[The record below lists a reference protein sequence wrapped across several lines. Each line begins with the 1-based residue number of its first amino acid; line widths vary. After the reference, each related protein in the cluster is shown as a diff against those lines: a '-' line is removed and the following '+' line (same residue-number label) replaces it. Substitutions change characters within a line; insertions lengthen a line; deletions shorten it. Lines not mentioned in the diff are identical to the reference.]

1 MNWKLDLMLV
11 KTFNYLIKIEYD
23 GTKFVGWQY
32 QKNGMSVQEKIEK
45 ALSKIFK
52 SKVKI
57 NGAGRTDKGVHALG
71 QYANFKIDRKIDN
84 EKQFLNSINF
94 FLKKNL
100 ISVTKVKK
108 KNILFHSRY
117 NAKERTYLYKIINRV
132 GSLSLNKNKAW
143 HIKKKLNIELLK
155 KGAKLLQGTHDFST
169 FRASSC
175 TSNSPIKKMNSVQVK
190 KRGDE
195 IIIEFKSRSF
205 LQNQVRSMVG
215 SLEHLSCGK
224 WTLNNFKNV
233 FRSKKRSECARPAP
247 ACGLYLKNV
256 KY

>member
-1 MNWKLDLMLV
+1 MLV

>member
-1 MNWKLDLMLV
+1 MLAR
-11 KTFNYLIKIEYD
+11 TFNYLIKIEYD
-23 GTKFVGWQY
+23 GTYFVGWQY
-32 QKNGMSVQEKIEK
+32 QKNGVSVQEKIEK

-52 SKVKI
+52 SKIKI

-71 QYANFKIDRKIDN
+71 QYANFKINKKIES
-84 EKQFLNSINF
+84 EKIFLNSINF

-100 ISVTKVKK
+100 ISITKIKK
-108 KNILFHSRY
+108 KNLPFHSRY
-117 NAKERTYLYKIINRV
+117 NAKERIYFYKIINRV

-169 FRASSC
+169 YRASSC
-175 TSNSPIKKMNSVQVK
+175 TSSSPVKKMNAVQIK
-190 KRGDE
+190 KKGDE

-215 SLEHLSCGK
+215 SLKYLSSGK
-224 WTLNNFKNV
+224 WTLNNFKKV
-233 FRSKKRSECARPAP
+233 FKSKKRSECAPPAP